1 MPKVIFACNAKNN
14 EVIKNILESI
24 WEIINFCERVL
35 YCYDKVP
42 PTEWLRSTEVYPLIV
57 LSPEVWLRGL
67 GGAMLP
73 AKPLGENLSS
83 PLPVTWFMAA
93 YLCSSAV
100 LWASPLWYLCVYCP
114 HLIWTLCLD
123 VGPTL
128 NPGWFCL
135 ESLNFLQR
143 PYFLVHFPS
152 DVNFGEHYSYVIY
165 SQSKVM
171 VSSDIFW

>member
-1 MPKVIFACNAKNN
+1 MLTKNTFCLKSHLHVMPKTMKWLKIFWRAFEKLSISVKGFSIAM
-14 EVIKNILESI
+14 IKSHQQSGLSQQKFILSLF
-24 WEIINFCERVL
+24 W
-35 YCYDKVP
+35 
-42 PTEWLRSTEVYPLIV
+42 
-57 LSPEVWLRGL
+57 SPEVWPRGL

-83 PLPVTWFMAA
+83 PLPVTWFTDA

-100 LWASPLWYLCVYCP
+100 PWASPLWYLCVYCP
-114 HLIWTLCLD
+114 HLIRTLCLD
-123 VGPTL
+123 VEPTL

-152 DVNFGEHYSYVIY
+152 DVNFGEHYSYVIH
-165 SQSKVM
+165 S
-171 VSSDIFW
+171 